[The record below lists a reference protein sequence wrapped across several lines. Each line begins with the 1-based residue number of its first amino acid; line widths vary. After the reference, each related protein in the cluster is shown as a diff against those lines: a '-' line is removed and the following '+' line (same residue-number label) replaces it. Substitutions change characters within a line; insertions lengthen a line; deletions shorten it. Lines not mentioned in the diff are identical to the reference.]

1 VGKDRSFDSAKDRSR
16 LLKLFGRKAKRDTGG
31 ASATEMSARD
41 AAAEEAHVR
50 GVVAGG
56 NKETPHEDP
65 GEAVQQ
71 DEGLST
77 SLDERLSD
85 DGVEAGLASSISPV
99 ESVRHEEVPQARPRT
114 VGLDE
119 RLTADL
125 DETDLADTD
134 AVSVEQ
140 RAGAALGAELKPQ
153 GPADVLA
160 LEAVMRR
167 TDLAAEGILGN
178 QRLTANLDDS
188 AASELLDWGV
198 ACAEEIAQGTAG
210 LDDQEAEEFMYPR
223 LRATRRLM
231 REVNRWVAQQE
242 EMDTVGIAESLD
254 RIVEEAVIAYGQ
266 DLTPAVAG
274 ERALFLQRSLQH
286 ADDPRQ
292 AIADLR
298 AFVERVGHRS
308 APD

>member
-1 VGKDRSFDSAKDRSR
+1 
-16 LLKLFGRKAKRDTGG
+16 
-31 ASATEMSARD
+31 MSARD
-41 AAAEEAHVR
+41 AAAVEAHVC
-50 GVVAGG
+50 GVVA
-56 NKETPHEDP
+56 EVCDQAPHEDP
-65 GEAVQQ
+65 GDAVPQKKR
-71 DEGLST
+71 LST

-85 DGVEAGLASSISPV
+85 GGVEVAHTSSVSSV
-99 ESVRHEEVPQARPRT
+99 GSVRRVDVPGAGPRT

-125 DETDLADTD
+125 GESGLAGTGEALVEGK
-134 AVSVEQ
+134 AV
-140 RAGAALGAELKPQ
+140 AALVAAPEPQ
-153 GPADVLA
+153 GSADVQA
-160 LEAVMRR
+160 IDEVVRR
-167 TDLAAEGILGN
+167 TNLAAEGILGN

-210 LDDQEAEEFMYPR
+210 LDDQEAEEVMYPR

-231 REVNRWVAQQE
+231 REVNRWVAEQKD
-242 EMDTVGIAESLD
+242 MDTVGSAESLD

-266 DLTPAVAG
+266 DLMPAAAG

-286 ADDPRQ
+286 SDDPRQ

-298 AFVERVGHRS
+298 AFVEGAGHRS
-308 APD
+308 APG